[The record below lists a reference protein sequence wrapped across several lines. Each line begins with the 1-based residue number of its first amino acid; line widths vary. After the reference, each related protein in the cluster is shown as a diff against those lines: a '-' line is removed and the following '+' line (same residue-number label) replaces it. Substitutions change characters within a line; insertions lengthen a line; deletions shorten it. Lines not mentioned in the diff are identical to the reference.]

1 MKHHLSALC
10 FLVFSLLLSSCSM
23 EKTKGK
29 AETDM
34 SRESI
39 IVEHDMPYH
48 ESLIYVR
55 TERDIYGLVLQVVF
69 TNMMEIDFFI
79 SKAQTILSA
88 SAMMPY

>member
-48 ESLIYVR
+48 EITDICEDREGYIWFSTPGGIYKYDGDTCWR
-55 TERDIYGLVLQVVF
+55 
-69 TNMMEIDFFI
+69 N
-79 SKAQTILSA
+79 
-88 SAMMPY
+88 

>member
-48 ESLIYVR
+48 EI
-55 TERDIYGLVLQVVF
+55 TDICEDREGLYGLVLQVVF